1 MFSLV
6 QTVRYY
12 QSRFI
17 FLFAWRSFGVDFV
30 SLILQ
35 HARHFLSLS
44 SEREMRSL
52 LFERDDDLMGKE
64 IWRKAFKERQ
74 SKDEIVLSETTRARL
89 SLVPLSRALKP
100 FKEERKRERDWC
112 AFRKKREILIAGGGF
127 KIAPERSASS
137 RARTRCA
144 LFLSLSLHHL
154 LHFTAFISSFA
165 SDSEVVCFRA
175 RFSRTIHSPYS

>member
-44 SEREMRSL
+44 REREKCVRFRS
-52 LFERDDDLMGKE
+52 
-64 IWRKAFKERQ
+64 
-74 SKDEIVLSETTRARL
+74 SETMIWWEKKFEEERSKRETFATKSSSPKQRARL
-89 SLVPLSRALKP
+89 SLVPLPRALKP
-100 FKEERKRERDWC
+100 FKEERKRERSM
-112 AFRKKREILIAGGGF
+112 RV
-127 KIAPERSASS
+127 SS
-137 RARTRCA
+137 REARFWSHRRGSKLPPKDQHHLARA
-144 LFLSLSLHHL
+144 LVALSFSLSLHHL

-165 SDSEVVCFRA
+165 SDSEVVCFRV